1 VKRALCGLVV
11 AIAAL
16 AGAPAGADIALLTN
30 GTTLKVTSQRRD
42 GAMVMLALKGG
53 GAVGVAAAALRGV
66 VPDEVLDEVALAP
79 AGGDLPAL
87 AEAAARRH
95 ALDPE
100 LVRAVVAV
108 ESDFRADAVS
118 PKGAQ
123 GLMQLMPATARA
135 LGVKDAFDPAQN
147 LDGGA
152 RHLRALI
159 DQYGGDIKLALAAY
173 NAGAGAVARHGGVPP
188 YPETREYVRKVLLRA
203 QAVPPRGQA
212 ADTHVTADPPAEGD
226 APVQASGP
234 PSSR

>member
-1 VKRALCGLVV
+1 MKRALCGLVV
-11 AIAAL
+11 IMAAL
-16 AGAPAGADIALLTN
+16 AAAPARADIALLAN
-30 GTTLKVTSQRRD
+30 GTTLKVTSQRREGD
-42 GAMVMLALKGG
+42 MVRLALRGG
-53 GAVGVAAAALRGV
+53 GEVGVAAAALRGV
-66 VPDEVLDEVALAP
+66 VPDEVLEEVAPAAGSSDLA
-79 AGGDLPAL
+79 AL

-108 ESDFRADAVS
+108 ESDFHADAVS

-159 DQYGGDIKLALAAY
+159 DQYGGDVKRALAAY
-173 NAGAGAVARHGGVPP
+173 NAGPGAVARHGGVPP
-188 YPETREYVRKVLLRA
+188 YAETREYVRKVLRRA
-203 QAVPPRGQA
+203 QAVTVA
-212 ADTHVTADPPAEGD
+212 PAPD
-226 APVQASGP
+226 ASAPAPDASA
-234 PSSR
+234 R